1 MTSPAA
7 PYGGDM
13 TVPTIELNNGVTI
26 PQLGFGVFQV
36 PPEDTEAVTA
46 QALATGYRHI
56 DTARAYRNEVGV
68 GRAIAASS
76 LDRDDVFVTTKLWNN
91 RQGHDSALEAF
102 DSSLRRLGLDVLDL
116 YLIHWPAPQQ
126 DLYVE
131 TWQAFE
137 ELQAGGRV
145 RSIGVSNFR
154 IEDLKRLLDLGL
166 SVPVVNQIELHPY
179 LTQDELRTFHAEHQ
193 IVTEAWSPLAQG
205 GVLGD
210 PVITELADAKD
221 ATPAQ
226 IVLAWHLAL
235 GNIVIPK
242 SVTPARI
249 AENFASTE
257 VKLGNDE
264 VDAITALNR
273 NERTGFDPSEFG

>member
-1 MTSPAA
+1 
-7 PYGGDM
+7 M
-13 TVPTIELNNGVTI
+13 TVPAIELNNGVSI

-36 PPEDTEAVTA
+36 PPEDTEDVVV
-46 QALATGYRHI
+46 QALETGYRHI
-56 DTARAYRNEVGV
+56 DTARAYQNEDGV
-68 GRAIAASS
+68 GRAIAGSG
-76 LDRDDVFVTTKLWNN
+76 LKRDDVFVTTKLWNN

-102 DSSLRRLGLDVLDL
+102 DASLERLGLDVLDL

-131 TWQAFE
+131 TWRAFE
-137 ELQAGGRV
+137 ELHTEGRV
-145 RSIGVSNFR
+145 RAIGVSNFR
-154 IEDLKRLLDLGL
+154 VEDLQRLLDLGL
-166 SVPVVNQIELHPY
+166 TVPVVNQIELHPY
-179 LTQDELRTFHAEHQ
+179 LTQDKLRAFHEAHE

-205 GVLGD
+205 GVLDD
-210 PVITELADAKD
+210 PVITDIAEEKG
-221 ATPAQ
+221 ATAAQ

-242 SVTPARI
+242 SVTPERI

-257 VKLGNDE
+257 FKLGNDE

-273 NERTGFDPSEFG
+273 DERTGPDPWRFPG

>member
-1 MTSPAA
+1 
-7 PYGGDM
+7 M

-46 QALATGYRHI
+46 RALAAGYRHI
-56 DTARAYRNEVGV
+56 DTARAYRNEEGV
-68 GRAIAASS
+68 GRAVAASR

-91 RQGHDSALEAF
+91 RQGHDAALEAF
-102 DSSLRRLGLDVLDL
+102 DSSLERLGLDVLDL

-126 DLYVE
+126 DLYVD
-131 TWQAFE
+131 TWRAFE
-137 ELQAGGRV
+137 ELHAAGRV

-154 IEDLKRLLDLGL
+154 VEDLQRLLDLGL
-166 SVPVVNQIELHPY
+166 TVPVVNQIELHPY
-179 LTQDELRTFHAEHQ
+179 LTQDELRAFHAEHQ

-210 PVITELADAKD
+210 PLITELAEAKD

-226 IVLAWHLAL
+226 VVLAWHLAL

-242 SVTPARI
+242 SVTPERI
-249 AENFASTE
+249 TENFASTE

-273 NERTGFDPSEFG
+273 DERTGPDPWEFPG

>member
-1 MTSPAA
+1 
-7 PYGGDM
+7 M

-36 PPEDTEAVTA
+36 PPEDTEDVVTE
-46 QALATGYRHI
+46 ALNVGYRHI
-56 DTARAYRNEVGV
+56 DTARAYRNEKGV
-68 GRAIAASS
+68 AAAVAKSG
-76 LDRDDVFVTTKLWNN
+76 LEREDVFITTKLWNN
-91 RQGHDSALEAF
+91 SHGTEATF
-102 DSSLRRLGLDVLDL
+102 KAFEGSMERLGLDVLDL

-126 DLYVE
+126 GLFIE
-131 TWQAFE
+131 SWKAFE
-137 ELQAGGRV
+137 QLSADGRI

-154 IEDLKRLLDLGL
+154 VEDIQQLLDLGL
-166 SVPVVNQIELHPY
+166 TVPVVNQIELHPY
-179 LTQDELRTFHAEHQ
+179 LTQDELRAFHDEHE

-205 GVLGD
+205 GVLDD
-210 PVITELADAKD
+210 PVITDLAAAKD

-226 IVLAWHLAL
+226 VVLAWHLAL

-249 AENFASTE
+249 AENFAATE
-257 VKLGNDE
+257 VKLGADE

-273 NERTGFDPSEFG
+273 DERTGPDPTEFPG